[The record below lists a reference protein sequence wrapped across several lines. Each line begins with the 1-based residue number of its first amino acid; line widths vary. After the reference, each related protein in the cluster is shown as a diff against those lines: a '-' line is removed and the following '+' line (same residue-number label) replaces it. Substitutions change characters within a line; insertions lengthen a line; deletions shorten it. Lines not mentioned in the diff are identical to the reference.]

1 MTDSRLIRVCENV
14 SCVLRLYVKW
24 VEKVVT
30 LSVVLILS
38 GSGAWGGAV
47 LGGEVHCA
55 LKMGG
60 DLG

>member
-30 LSVVLILS
+30 LSVVLIEWPQW
-38 GSGAWGGAV
+38 GVARGGAGHECWGV
-47 LGGEVHCA
+47 RFIVR
-55 LKMGG
+55 
-60 DLG
+60 

>member
-38 GSGAWGGAV
+38 LAVGRGAGQCGGH
-47 LGGEVHCA
+47 GGMKKRNA
-55 LKMGG
+55 L
-60 DLG
+60 

>member
-47 LGGEVHCA
+47 LGA
-55 LKMGG
+55 
-60 DLG
+60 

>member
-30 LSVVLILS
+30 LSVVLIEWQWGVGR
-38 GSGAWGGAV
+38 GSVGGV
-47 LGGEVHCA
+47 RFIVRVET
-55 LKMGG
+55 GG

>member
-30 LSVVLILS
+30 LSVVLIEWQWGVGR
-38 GSGAWGGAV
+38 GSVGGV
-47 LGGEVHCA
+47 RFIVR
-55 LKMGG
+55 
-60 DLG
+60 